1 MFYNQTVLKKILIGV
16 LAIIVSS
23 CNTKQDS
30 ALISDKKQTENDIT
44 IDSIPE
50 ITEEN
55 HDMLMNT
62 LFGKPKYSIKNIG
75 ILVYDDTNSLD
86 VMGPR
91 HVLGQILSAKT
102 QFIGMKP
109 GTFKTTDGVEIVVD
123 AVIDSINQLDILI
136 IPGGFQGTIKNV
148 YDKKLH
154 EWIRKIDE
162 NSVYTASVCTGA
174 WVLGATGLLKN
185 KKATTHWYKAEE
197 VLEKYGAQY
206 VNKRYVKD
214 GKYWTSAGVTA
225 GMDMSLAM
233 MYEILGKNYTEGV
246 MLDME
251 YDPKP
256 PIEGGTPEKTGFVM
270 KYMMEAMYDAGVEP
284 LIDSLEQVKKTS
296 ENLL

>member
-1 MFYNQTVLKKILIGV
+1 M
-16 LAIIVSS
+16 AIIVSS